1 TENINGV
8 TYVFS
13 ESPLPPNEI
22 SDWELTPIY
31 QQPAPIGGEYA
42 AASIETPALTVQI
55 PTEQTQA
62 RIFGEPEIPKGQRER
77 GVSRNIRTDINSPE
91 GLRVSFEQEPLS
103 YTQKS
108 NIETLSRAEQI
119 MSEGYETA
127 RAKLDEMLDRMDTE
141 AAPLAVMLAREAWT
155 KGDKKGSRQ
164 IVAHAAE
171 KAIQAGR
178 FGQAFRILRDTD
190 PASLLMSMQNQIKKL
205 NEDGRKQYGKRWTD
219 IELTDTET
227 ELIMNTP
234 LESEAELQELQ
245 QIIGKRI
252 ANDLPSD
259 IMEKFNAWRRVAML
273 FNPKTHIRNIG
284 GNVLMS
290 GLQRTSDIV
299 ATGLEKVFVP
309 KEQRTKALFWR
320 GDENLVQK
328 VNDSWNANKSKLTQ
342 ESRYDIASLKAL
354 GFDKRIF
361 QSDILQALNDITMKG
376 LNLGDIPFVEAAY
389 KNSLGQ
395 FMKARGLAE
404 VTPEAELYATRR
416 AFEATFKETNEM
428 ASILNR
434 LKQKP
439 VVGTL
444 VEGAIPFTKTPANIT
459 MRAIDYSPG
468 GLLKAL
474 YDVKAGKPAA
484 QVIEDV
490 SKGLTGTALMALGMW
505 LQKIGWARVERSRS
519 EKAEG
524 LYRELGEQTNSIIT
538 PYGSYTFDWAQP
550 FAVPLAM
557 GIAIMETI
565 SKRKDGESLAN
576 ALLEG
581 LYAGGDTIFNMTM
594 LKNIKDIFGSG
605 GSPTKKIFSIP
616 VAYIEQFIP
625 SISGQVARTIDP
637 IRRSTYDPDPMKQE
651 WKRIKSRIPFA
662 SKTLEPM
669 LNVWGE
675 EQRQGGILEQFI
687 SPGYFATPT
696 DNHVTLEVARL
707 YDAFK
712 DTDMLPKV
720 APAKFSSDKV
730 EYVLSAEQRTQ
741 FQRDMGQDNYNDI
754 ARLISTA
761 EYKRM
766 TDAQKVKKIKKI
778 VNDNYEDAKEDI
790 IKASAL
796 KGN

>member
-1 TENINGV
+1 
-8 TYVFS
+8 
-13 ESPLPPNEI
+13 
-22 SDWELTPIY
+22 
-31 QQPAPIGGEYA
+31 
-42 AASIETPALTVQI
+42 
-55 PTEQTQA
+55 
-62 RIFGEPEIPKGQRER
+62 
-77 GVSRNIRTDINSPE
+77 
-91 GLRVSFEQEPLS
+91 
-103 YTQKS
+103 
-108 NIETLSRAEQI
+108 
-119 MSEGYETA
+119 
-127 RAKLDEMLDRMDTE
+127 MLDRMDTR
-141 AAPLAVMLAREAWT
+141 AVMLAREAWT

-219 IELTDTET
+219 IELTDTEI

-459 MRAIDYSPG
+459 MRTIDYSPG
-468 GLLKAL
+468 GLLK
-474 YDVKAGKPAA
+474 
-484 QVIEDV
+484 
-490 SKGLTGTALMALGMW
+490 
-505 LQKIGWARVERSRS
+505 
-519 EKAEG
+519 
-524 LYRELGEQTNSIIT
+524 
-538 PYGSYTFDWAQP
+538 
-550 FAVPLAM
+550 
-557 GIAIMETI
+557 
-565 SKRKDGESLAN
+565 
-576 ALLEG
+576 
-581 LYAGGDTIFNMTM
+581 
-594 LKNIKDIFGSG
+594 
-605 GSPTKKIFSIP
+605 P
-616 VAYIEQFIP
+616 V
-625 SISGQVARTIDP
+625 
-637 IRRSTYDPDPMKQE
+637 
-651 WKRIKSRIPFA
+651 
-662 SKTLEPM
+662 
-669 LNVWGE
+669 
-675 EQRQGGILEQFI
+675 
-687 SPGYFATPT
+687 
-696 DNHVTLEVARL
+696 
-707 YDAFK
+707 
-712 DTDMLPKV
+712 
-720 APAKFSSDKV
+720 
-730 EYVLSAEQRTQ
+730 
-741 FQRDMGQDNYNDI
+741 
-754 ARLISTA
+754 
-761 EYKRM
+761 
-766 TDAQKVKKIKKI
+766 
-778 VNDNYEDAKEDI
+778 
-790 IKASAL
+790 
-796 KGN
+796 